1 MKKDESFGFEV
12 EQSKIANAEETRNLV
27 MADIESYWGQK
38 CLISSA
44 PFILTLQ

>member
-1 MKKDESFGFEV
+1 MKDESFGFEV
-12 EQSKIANAEETRNLV
+12 EQSEIMDAEETRNSV
-27 MADIESYWGQK
+27 MADIKSHWGQK